1 MNFGVNI
8 LMGWYNLVNMEMRS
22 KQEIVLKLKEL
33 RKELDNLSGIPK
45 NYEKINKLN
54 NKITVLEW
62 VLNNI
67 NNL

>member
-1 MNFGVNI
+1 
-8 LMGWYNLVNMEMRS
+8 MRS